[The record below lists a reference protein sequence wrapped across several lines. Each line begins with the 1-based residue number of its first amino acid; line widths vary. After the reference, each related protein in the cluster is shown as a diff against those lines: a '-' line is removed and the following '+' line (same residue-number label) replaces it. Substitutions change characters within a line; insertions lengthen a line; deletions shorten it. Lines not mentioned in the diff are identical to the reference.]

1 MEAAPAI
8 LFLEIFRSGPRGKV
22 LFLWYRKFL
31 GFFRAREAG
40 LAIERSSIFYLKIL
54 DSMQ

>member
-22 LFLWYRKFL
+22 LFLWYRKFR